1 MKTVPRKLAEISHV
15 FTKKLVQGKV
25 RLRKRSKENVEGR
38 KPRIKELG

>member
-15 FTKKLVQGKV
+15 VAKKIVQGEV

-38 KPRIKELG
+38 KPRIEELG